1 MRWIAKGDMKQIRH
15 LLLHAGSDSAPGC
28 SFTEPGPIRRY
39 SLYL

>member
-1 MRWIAKGDMKQIRH
+1 MRWIANGDMKQSGH
-15 LLLHAGSDSAPGC
+15 LLLHAGSDSAPGR